1 LEASGK
7 HIVGTAIYLKCQ
19 TGLSSFAADVSSRL
33 QVNST
38 DECRALCC
46 ADSAAHPIPIAGIHP
61 TGCVAWFA
69 RVSSHKDKALNTTV
83 TSGQCFMAPGV
94 DKHGSFTV
102 VPPVNKTYCKPSDP
116 KRTEPDCAT
125 GVVEPTMGPK
135 PPTPPKVFNQIGA
148 EGSAHYVDAAFG
160 MKLPAY
166 ANGTNK
172 PLNASSEKTP
182 DGWPLMDCQ
191 ITIFD
196 HRPVHAWAPPMD
208 DPEHRQEDYSGE
220 WTLMLTGNA
229 TVELVSPVGIS
240 LGAPTY
246 DATANQLVQPIIFAK
261 GSYPA
266 VQNLLELRFLNTRAS
281 PDSPQKANGTG
292 FRDLRILRPGYAATS
307 KQLFTDN
314 WAALMK
320 TYSRLRWMGATGTN
334 GYSWRCAPP
343 NAAACSTVQWHERR
357 MPNQSFPST
366 LNGLPASPTP
376 WEHVLMAA
384 NELDSDVWIN
394 VPLQASAPTI
404 CRSDPNGDHTAC
416 IKDDPTSTY
425 EYQLALLFRD
435 GNDFTGNV
443 GLKPHLKIYVEHSNE
458 VLQHHPLR
466 QHQKCTAAR

>member
-1 LEASGK
+1 M
-7 HIVGTAIYLKCQ
+7 
-19 TGLSSFAADVSSRL
+19 
-33 QVNST
+33 
-38 DECRALCC
+38 
-46 ADSAAHPIPIAGIHP
+46 
-61 TGCVAWFA
+61 AWFA
-69 RVSSHKDKALNTTV
+69 RVSSHEDKALNTTV

-94 DKHGSFTV
+94 DRHGSFTV
-102 VPPVNKTYCKPSDP
+102 VPPLNKTYCKPSDP
-116 KRTEPDCAT
+116 EKTEPDCAT

-135 PPTPPKVFNQIGA
+135 PPAPPKVFKQIGA
-148 EGSAHYVDAAFG
+148 EGSAQYVDAAFG
-160 MKLPAY
+160 MKLPVY

-172 PLNASSEKTP
+172 PLNATSEVSP

-191 ITIFD
+191 ITVFD

-220 WTLMLTGNA
+220 WTLTLTGNA

-246 DATANQLVQPIIFAK
+246 NAAANQLVQPIIFAK

-266 VQNLLELRFLNTRAS
+266 VQNLLQLRFLNTRAS
-281 PDSPQKANGTG
+281 PDSPEKTNGTG

-394 VPLQASAPTI
+394 VPLQASAPTV

-435 GNDFTGNV
+435 GNEFTGNV

-458 VLQHHPLR
+458 VLQHHPLCQCR
-466 QHQKCTAAR
+466 RCQAVR